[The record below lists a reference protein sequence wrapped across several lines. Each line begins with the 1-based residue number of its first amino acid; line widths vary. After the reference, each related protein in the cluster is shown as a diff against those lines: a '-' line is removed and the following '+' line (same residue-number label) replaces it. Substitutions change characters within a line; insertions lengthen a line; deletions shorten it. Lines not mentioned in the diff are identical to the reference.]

1 MQQGKPIGHSR
12 NLRKPLKLQK
22 KGHTVLKSTETLL
35 LQLIL
40 DAKRKGISPSS
51 DQKIMNVAKKLQNLR
66 QARNNPSIPV
76 ESYIPEDCPKSFPT
90 EQGKYGQVKFVFIC

>member
-66 QARNNPSIPV
+66 QTGNNPSIPV
-76 ESYIPEDCPKSFPT
+76 ASYIPEDCPKSFPT
-90 EQGKYGQVKFVFIC
+90 EQGKYGQVKFVIC

>member
-1 MQQGKPIGHSR
+1 MQQGKPISHSR
-12 NLRKPLKLQK
+12 NLRNPLKLQK
-22 KGHTVLKSTETLL
+22 KRHTVLKSTETLL

-40 DAKRKGISPSS
+40 DAKQKGLFPFS

-66 QARNNPSIPV
+66 QARNNPSIPI

-90 EQGKYGQVKFVFIC
+90 EQGKYGEVKFVIY